1 MPGVLFHH
9 VTSSKDYFHD
19 DLIPWIHFIPVNEDL
34 SNLRDMYNW
43 AEANPEDA
51 RKISEAGT
59 EYVKS
64 RATDHAMRITY
75 ERYFVNSLKR
85 VVDAYQ
91 PMEGEEAMVQM
102 KDWLS
107 KWSFQV
113 GKCNGLDEECDM
125 AKWRIN
131 E

>member
-34 SNLRDMYNW
+34 SNLREMYDW
-43 AEANPEDA
+43 AEANSEKA
-51 RKISEAGT
+51 KKISDAAT

-64 RATDHAMRITY
+64 SATDHVMKVSY
-75 ERYFVNSLKR
+75 ERYFVHSLER
-85 VVDAYQ
+85 VLNAYQ
-91 PMEGEEAMVQM
+91 PMEGDEEMGQL

-107 KWSFQV
+107 KWSFLA
-113 GKCNGLDEECDM
+113 GKCNGMDEECDM
-125 AKWRIN
+125 ARWRIH